1 MPGLWKHNT
10 RPIQFTLVVDNFG
23 VKYTRQEDV
32 EHLKSVIEQ
41 DYTVTA
47 DWTGNQNIGITL
59 NWDYKQQRVHLS
71 MPNYVKKAL
80 KLFQH
85 EVQKEQHSPH
95 PFTPIIYGTKVQY
108 AKQAV
113 KSPTVDA
120 KTKKFIQK
128 GCGSS
133 YS

>member
-41 DYTVTA
+41 DYTVNL
-47 DWTGNQNIGITL
+47 DWTGNQYIGITL
-59 NWDYKQQRVHLS
+59 DWDYKQQQFHLS
-71 MPNYVKKAL
+71 TPNYVKKAL

-85 EVQKEQHSPH
+85 
-95 PFTPIIYGTKVQY
+95 
-108 AKQAV
+108 
-113 KSPTVDA
+113 
-120 KTKKFIQK
+120 
-128 GCGSS
+128 
-133 YS
+133 